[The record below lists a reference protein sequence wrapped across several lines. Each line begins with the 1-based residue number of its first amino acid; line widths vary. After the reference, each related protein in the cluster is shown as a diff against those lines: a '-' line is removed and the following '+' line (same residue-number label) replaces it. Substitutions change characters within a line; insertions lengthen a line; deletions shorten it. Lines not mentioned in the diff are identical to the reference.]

1 MSALKTAE
9 GLVAKLRDACNK
21 GATAEAAKLLTQIK
35 IATMSL
41 ESLPGMKAPSE
52 SDPKEL
58 LVVRE
63 TYELACLHITGVSS
77 DPQDEVKAFE
87 RHMSQL
93 KTLYSD
99 YAGVLPRSD
108 KQFELQ
114 GLGLLSL
121 LAQSKIAEF
130 HTELELIPVDQWE
143 NPFIKFPIKLEQY
156 LMEGSYQKVLSSV
169 GEVPAPSYKRFV
181 DKLSGTVR
189 DSIAESSE
197 AAYKTLPLAVALK
210 MLSMKDAKE
219 LEDYTAMRER
229 EWEIDTKN
237 KIIRFREEDKED
249 LEVPSQRVIV
259 ETLSYAKELE
269 RIV

>member
-1 MSALKTAE
+1 MSGLKDAE
-9 GLVAKLRDACNK
+9 GLMAKLRDACKKNN
-21 GATAEAAKLLTQIK
+21 TPEAAKLLSQIK
-35 IATMSL
+35 IATIQFT
-41 ESLPGMKAPSE
+41 SLPGMKPPSE

-58 LVVRE
+58 LLVRE
-63 TYELACLHITGVSS
+63 AYELACLSVSL
-77 DPQDEVKAFE
+77 PQDDVPSFD

-93 KTLYSD
+93 KTLYAD
-99 YAGVLPRSD
+99 YAGVLPRSER
-108 KQFELQ
+108 QFELQ

-130 HTELELIPVDQWE
+130 HTEIELIPVDQWE
-143 NPFIKFPIKLEQY
+143 NPFIRFPIKLEQY

-169 GEVPAPSYKRFV
+169 GEVPAASYKCFV

-189 DSIAESSE
+189 DSIAESLE
-197 AAYKTLPLAVALK
+197 AAFKTLPLAVGLK
-210 MLSMKDAKE
+210 MLRFKDATE
-219 LEDYTAMRER
+219 LSDYTAMRER
-229 EWEIDTKN
+229 EWVVDSSHIVFK
-237 KIIRFREEDKED
+237 EEDKED

>member
-1 MSALKTAE
+1 MSGLKEAE
-9 GLVAKLRDACNK
+9 GLLGKLRDACKK
-21 GATAEAAKLLTQIK
+21 GNTDEASKLLSQIK
-35 IATMSL
+35 IATMKL
-41 ESLPGMKAPSE
+41 GSLPGMKPPSE

-58 LVVRE
+58 LLVRE
-63 TYELACLHITGVSS
+63 AYELACLHVSL
-77 DPQDEVKAFE
+77 PQDDVPSFD

-93 KTLYSD
+93 KTLYAD
-99 YAGVLPRSD
+99 YAGVLPASER
-108 KQFELQ
+108 QFELQ

-130 HTELELIPVDQWE
+130 HTELELIPVDRWE
-143 NPFIKFPIKLEQY
+143 NPFIRFPIKLEQY

-169 GEVPAPSYKRFV
+169 GEVPAPSYRGFV

-189 DSIAESSE
+189 DSIAESTE
-197 AAYKTLPLAVALK
+197 AAYKSLPLAVALK
-210 MLSMKDAKE
+210 MLRFKTAGE
-219 LEDYTAMRER
+219 LGDYTAMRER
-229 EWEIDTKN
+229 EWVVDAKAGTV
-237 KIIRFREEDKED
+237 RFKEEDKED